1 VVTVIRAAR
10 AATPAPTIH
19 RHPEPPLRNAP
30 GQRPPSA
37 LCEPLGGQPTAV
49 AQDFAAFRALAAR
62 DARALDRLRTR
73 LAVVDPVLVGQ
84 PDGDVDDVAG
94 LVAIH
99 RHL

>member
-10 AATPAPTIH
+10 AATPSPTIH

-37 LCEPLGGQPTAV
+37 LCEPLGGHPTAV
-49 AQDFAAFRALAAR
+49 AQDLAAFRALAAR